1 MDIQTK
7 TISEFGKEDFD
18 SKIKEFIQS
27 VTGIEIIDIK
37 FHITGANLMIMYHA
51 LIIYKTK

>member
-1 MDIQTK
+1 MGIKTK

-18 SKIKEFIQS
+18 SKIKEFIES
-27 VTGIEIIDIK
+27 INDIEVIDIK

-51 LIIYKTK
+51 LIIYKIK